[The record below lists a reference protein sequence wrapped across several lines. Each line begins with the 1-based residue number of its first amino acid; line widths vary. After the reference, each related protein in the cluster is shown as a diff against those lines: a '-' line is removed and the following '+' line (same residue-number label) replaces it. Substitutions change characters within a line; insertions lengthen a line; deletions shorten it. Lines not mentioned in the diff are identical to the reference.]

1 MPSSIGVC
9 LVKDVFLFSAA
20 SSVLCALFKVVAV
33 AAVVVVVVV
42 ILVPMIGV
50 VKDENSTNLGTSPPF
65 LLCVSYVF
73 LFLSAFLLI
82 CP

>member
-20 SSVLCALFKVVAV
+20 SSVLCASFKVVAV

-42 ILVPMIGV
+42 LVPMIGA
-50 VKDENSTNLGTSPPF
+50 VKDENSTNLGPSPPF

>member
-33 AAVVVVVVV
+33 VVVVVVV
-42 ILVPMIGV
+42 VLVPVIGA
-50 VKDENSTNLGTSPPF
+50 VKDENSTNLGPSPPF

>member
-20 SSVLCALFKVVAV
+20 SSVLCASFKVVAV
-33 AAVVVVVVV
+33 AAVVVVVV
-42 ILVPMIGV
+42 LVPMIGA
-50 VKDENSTNLGTSPPF
+50 VKDENSTNLGPSPPF